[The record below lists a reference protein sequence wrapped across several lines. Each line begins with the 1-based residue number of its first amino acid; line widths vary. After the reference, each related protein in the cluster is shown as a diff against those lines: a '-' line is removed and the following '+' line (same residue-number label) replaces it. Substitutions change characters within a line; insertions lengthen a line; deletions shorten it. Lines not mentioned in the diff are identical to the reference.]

1 MRSIFLLDIECRISS
16 IFLGRLTIFK
26 KAILKPLSLGIE
38 LRVVEKLLLT
48 FFRSELLQITGVTV
62 GIHISGT

>member
-1 MRSIFLLDIECRISS
+1 LPIPF
-16 IFLGRLTIFK
+16 FK

-38 LRVVEKLLLT
+38 IRVAEKLLLT

-62 GIHISGT
+62 GIHISGTLSNLFSERHELTEKTI